1 MKRQKKKKKKNV
13 LHKLPA
19 ERLFKE
25 RRIIYQIK
33 DERGQQKA
41 LTANGN
47 HGQPVS

>member
-1 MKRQKKKKKKNV
+1 MKRQKKKKKNV

-19 ERLFKE
+19 EILFKE

-33 DERGQQKA
+33 DERGQQKV
-41 LTANGN
+41 LIANGN